1 MLWAEKRIIVP
12 ACAASTAALRLMI
25 PAVINCAVNPFL
37 GNETEFP
44 EGKVKKAD
52 VKKKVA
58 VIGGGPAGIQ
68 ALQTLCERGHDVT
81 LYEMSD
87 RLGGHVVPGSAL
99 PFKQDIRDYLDY
111 LVCQANKAPARIL
124 LNTEATK
131 EMLGAEGYDALIIA
145 VGSKPSN
152 SAASRHRQAA
162 CPLGAG
168 GRQRQN

>member
-1 MLWAEKRIIVP
+1 M
-12 ACAASTAALRLMI
+12 
-25 PAVINCAVNPFL
+25 
-37 GNETEFP
+37 
-44 EGKVKKAD
+44 
-52 VKKKVA
+52 KKKVA

-87 RLGGHVVPGSAL
+87 HLGGNVVPGSAL
-99 PFKQDIRDYLDY
+99 PFKQDVKDYLDY

-131 EMLGAEGYDALIIA
+131 EMLDAEALRRA
-145 VGSKPSN
+145 HNRRWFKTHS
-152 SAASRHRQAA
+152 SAASRHRQTA

-168 GRQRQN
+168 GRQRQGEGRQQNGDRRCRRRRHRKRHRSQARGQGCDRR